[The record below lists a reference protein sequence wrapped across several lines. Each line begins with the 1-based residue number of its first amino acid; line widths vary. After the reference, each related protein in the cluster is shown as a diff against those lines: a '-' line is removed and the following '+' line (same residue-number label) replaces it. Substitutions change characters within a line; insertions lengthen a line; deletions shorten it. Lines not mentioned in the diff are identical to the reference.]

1 MTRYNAAMFFRGMS
15 KVMFIAVAV
24 NVVLT
29 NIFEY
34 LAQTLD
40 LGLDKQAVTIF
51 SCLTC
56 GLLTLWLQ
64 SDARRAFALA
74 RTNGFVNAEGKSGDG
89 LLIAA
94 NCPKRWLVILHL
106 ELNPAALR

>member
-1 MTRYNAAMFFRGMS
+1 MTRTKAAMFFRGMS
-15 KVMFIAVAV
+15 KVMFIAIAV
-24 NVVLT
+24 NLFLT

-40 LGLDKQAVTIF
+40 LGLDNQAVTLF
-51 SCLTC
+51 SCVTC

-74 RTNGFVNAEGKSGDG
+74 QTNGYVRAEGESRDG
-89 LLIAA
+89 LRIAA
-94 NCPKRWLVILHL
+94 DCPKRRHVIKHV
-106 ELNPAALR
+106 ELNSAALR